1 MSYNILTDAL
11 PDHFVYYAVDK
22 RKTACKLLMMPSKP
36 KGADLSSVSELFAI
50 AVFIDATDVIFKRM
64 PKMSVMSVEEVNE
77 LITITKP
84 KPMQVQKLLN
94 VTTNELQKTKS
105 IVSPTINYTIAS
117 ISKIVKD
124 SKDKN
129 VASYLDDPI
138 YRNNQRFDADGNAI
152 TTDLTIDD
160 FIDGGE
166 SSKKYEDVFYL
177 PPEKVNGIVVVK
189 VFDKHGKRIQVS
201 YKDGVLTAN
210 DVLML
215 GASTPYYMDVTLSD
229 GTNTKTE
236 QIPVF
241 QRDSDGER
249 PTTFFDTFG
258 NTVVGIESN
267 MLKVKR
273 TRLPLS
279 LNDDSQPIM
288 IDIKKST
295 LENKRLLDVI
305 SGF

>member
-1 MSYNILTDAL
+1 
-11 PDHFVYYAVDK
+11 
-22 RKTACKLLMMPSKP
+22 
-36 KGADLSSVSELFAI
+36 
-50 AVFIDATDVIFKRM
+50 
-64 PKMSVMSVEEVNE
+64 MSVEEVNE

-105 IVSPTINYTIAS
+105 TISPTINYTIAS

-249 PTTFFDTFG
+249 PSTFFDTFG

>member
-105 IVSPTINYTIAS
+105 TISPTINYTIAS

-138 YRNNQRFDADGNAI
+138 YRNSQRFDADGNAI

-160 FIDGGE
+160 FIDGGNNHIGYC
-166 SSKKYEDVFYL
+166 SRF
-177 PPEKVNGIVVVK
+177 PNTP
-189 VFDKHGKRIQVS
+189 
-201 YKDGVLTAN
+201 TA
-210 DVLML
+210 
-215 GASTPYYMDVTLSD
+215 
-229 GTNTKTE
+229 
-236 QIPVF
+236 
-241 QRDSDGER
+241 
-249 PTTFFDTFG
+249 
-258 NTVVGIESN
+258 
-267 MLKVKR
+267 
-273 TRLPLS
+273 
-279 LNDDSQPIM
+279 
-288 IDIKKST
+288 
-295 LENKRLLDVI
+295 
-305 SGF
+305 